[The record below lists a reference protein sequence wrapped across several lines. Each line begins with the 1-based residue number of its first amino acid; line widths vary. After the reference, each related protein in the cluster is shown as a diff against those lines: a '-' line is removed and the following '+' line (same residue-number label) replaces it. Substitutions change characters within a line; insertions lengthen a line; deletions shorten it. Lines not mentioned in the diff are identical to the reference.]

1 MKGRN
6 ETMTLEELL
15 KSQGCSDEQVTNILT
30 GMKDNKIYTASEENL
45 DVRYGKLKTEHEAM
59 MKKDGESQKLIEE
72 LQEATKGNEGIQ
84 SKITE
89 YQGIIEQ
96 QKAEIEK
103 AKKESA
109 LKIGLLSAG
118 AKADDIDYLLFKMG
132 HDSEFKMELDD
143 NGEIKG
149 LSDKVKDLKV
159 QYPQQF
165 EQSSQKKIEEKK
177 LNDQSNGGGTGMTK
191 AEIMGIKD
199 SAKRQQ
205 AIKENYELFTGNG
218 KVE

>member
-1 MKGRN
+1 
-6 ETMTLEELL
+6 MTLQELL
-15 KSQGCSDEQVTNILT
+15 KAQNLTDEQVKGILDA
-30 GMKDNKIYTASEENL
+30 MKQNKIYTASEENL

-59 MKKDGESQKLIEE
+59 VKKDGESQKLIED
-72 LQEATKGNEGIQ
+72 LQKATKGNEGIQ

-89 YQGIIEQ
+89 YQGIIEK
-96 QKAEIEK
+96 QKAEIEE

-118 AKADDIDYLLFKMG
+118 AKVEDIDYLLFKMG

-143 NGEIKG
+143 NGDIKG

-165 EQSSQKKIEEKK
+165 EQSNQKKIEEKK
-177 LNDQSNGGGTGMTK
+177 LNNPNNGGGTGMTK

>member
-30 GMKDNKIYTASEENL
+30 GMKNNKIYTASEENL
-45 DVRYGKLKTEHEAM
+45 DLRYGKLKTEHEAM
-59 MKKDGESQKLIEE
+59 VKKDEESQKLIED
-72 LQEATKGNEGIQ
+72 LQKETKGNEGIQ

-89 YQGIIEQ
+89 YQEIIEK
-96 QKAEIEK
+96 QKDEIEE
-103 AKKESA
+103 ANKESA
-109 LKIGLLSAG
+109 LTIGLLSAG
-118 AKADDIDYLLFKMG
+118 AKAEDIDYLLFKMG
-132 HDSEFKMELDD
+132 HDSEFKMELDE
-143 NGEIKG
+143 NGKVKG
-149 LSDKVKDLKV
+149 LSDKVKDLKT

-165 EQSSQKKIEEKK
+165 EESSQKKIDEKK
-177 LNDQSNGGGTGMTK
+177 LHNPNNGGGAGMTK

>member
-1 MKGRN
+1 
-6 ETMTLEELL
+6 MTLEELL

-72 LQEATKGNEGIQ
+72 LQKATKGQEDVQ
-84 SKITE
+84 TKITE
-89 YQGIIEQ
+89 YETTIQKQ
-96 QKAEIEK
+96 QEELAN
-103 AKKESA
+103 AKTESA

-118 AKADDIDYLLFKMG
+118 AKAEDIDYLLFKMG
-132 HDSEFKMELDD
+132 HDSEFKMELDE

-149 LSDKVKDLKV
+149 LSDKVKDLKT

-165 EQSSQKKIEEKK
+165 EESSQKKIDEKR
-177 LNDQSNGGGTGMTK
+177 LNNQENGGGTGMTK

-205 AIKENYELFTGNG
+205 AIMENYELFTGNG
-218 KVE
+218 KAE

>member
-45 DVRYGKLKTEHEAM
+45 DLRYGKLKTEHEAM
-59 MKKDGESQKLIEE
+59 VKKDEESQKLIED
-72 LQEATKGNEGIQ
+72 LQKETKENEGIQ

-89 YQGIIEQ
+89 YQEIIEK
-96 QKAEIEK
+96 QKDEIEE

-118 AKADDIDYLLFKMG
+118 AKAEDIDYLLFKMG
-132 HDSEFKMELDD
+132 HDSEFKMELDE
-143 NGEIKG
+143 NGKVKG
-149 LSDKVKDLKV
+149 LSDKVKDLKT

-165 EQSSQKKIEEKK
+165 EESSQKKIDEKK
-177 LNDQSNGGGTGMTK
+177 LHNPNNGGGAGMTK